1 MSGQIFKQIWFYRR
15 SSLWL
20 FCELTVI
27 VTASWFL
34 VNEIWTEYY
43 RGHCTPFGYD
53 YDGVYVLELES
64 LSEGQAGYSA
74 DYETFEAMTE
84 TLARFGRT
92 LSGMPEVE
100 SCALTGKSLPGLRT
114 QTANFAFPMDTSVA
128 NEIPFS
134 LHSRQ
139 TGAKDM
145 EIMRYRRVWPENSPI
160 EDVPGTVVITNDLA
174 VTLFHGENP
183 VGRRLSDASESP
195 DAAANY
201 NWVISGVVEPLKHSY
216 DEEPRPM
223 VCLSNA
229 SIFNGYAS
237 PCYIF
242 RLTPG
247 TDVHSFIKMA
257 NSTWERDMPY
267 GNWRVSAVTP
277 MPELM
282 GKYIFSDTFK
292 WKALWV
298 FLLINVFIAMA
309 SYSWLRLKVRRS
321 DIGVSRAMGASAAN
335 VVLRQLEEVWTV
347 YAGALVI
354 GLMVTV
360 NIILFA
366 KIGTVSAA
374 GMVLPVIKDSLP
386 LLYDPAAHFLAVT
399 VTMASV
405 LFVVVTVAAA
415 IPLGKALRESTAD
428 ILKDE

>member
-1 MSGQIFKQIWFYRR
+1 
-15 SSLWL
+15 
-20 FCELTVI
+20 
-27 VTASWFL
+27 
-34 VNEIWTEYY
+34 
-43 RGHCTPFGYD
+43 
-53 YDGVYVLELES
+53 
-64 LSEGQAGYSA
+64 
-74 DYETFEAMTE
+74 
-84 TLARFGRT
+84 
-92 LSGMPEVE
+92 
-100 SCALTGKSLPGLRT
+100 
-114 QTANFAFPMDTSVA
+114 
-128 NEIPFS
+128 
-134 LHSRQ
+134 
-139 TGAKDM
+139 
-145 EIMRYRRVWPENSPI
+145 
-160 EDVPGTVVITNDLA
+160 
-174 VTLFHGENP
+174 
-183 VGRRLSDASESP
+183 
-195 DAAANY
+195 
-201 NWVISGVVEPLKHSY
+201 
-216 DEEPRPM
+216 M